1 MKTVNLA
8 DAKAHLSELIDGV
21 VEGETIEIL
30 RRGKAVARLVPVE
43 TSRKP
48 IDMALLTSLTDS
60 MPPSDESAEDFIRQM
75 RDDARY

>member
-21 VEGETIEIL
+21 VGGDTVEIL
-30 RRGKAVARLVPVE
+30 RRGKPVARLVPVDS
-43 TSRKP
+43 TKKP

-60 MPPSDESAEDFIRQM
+60 MPPSDESSEDFIRKM

>member
-21 VEGETIEIL
+21 VEGETVEIL

-43 TSRKP
+43 TSKKP
-48 IDMALLTSLTDS
+48 IDMALLTSLTDV
-60 MPPSDESAEDFIRQM
+60 MPPSDESTEDFMRQM

>member
-8 DAKAHLSELIDGV
+8 DAKTHLSELIDGV
-21 VEGETIEIL
+21 VGGETVEIL
-30 RRGKAVARLVPVE
+30 RRGKPVARLVPVE
-43 TSRKP
+43 STRKP

-60 MPPSDESAEDFIRQM
+60 MPPSDESAEDFIRKM

>member
-8 DAKAHLSELIDGV
+8 DAKTHLSELIDGV
-21 VEGETIEIL
+21 VRGETVEIL

-43 TSRKP
+43 STKKQ

-60 MPPSDESAEDFIRQM
+60 MPPSDESAEDFIRTV